1 MAVVSRGG
9 RAVRLAAL
17 VVATLMGCLVVFQAL
32 LAAGVPWGKVAY
44 GGQSAELPVSLRV
57 SSGVAAGMWTLLGLI
72 VLRRAG
78 VIRLSLVPTGWLRG
92 VSWII
97 VALLA
102 VSVVLNGITPSPWE
116 RAIWLPVSVLMLAG
130 MLVVVRRS

>member
-72 VLRRAG
+72 VLRRTG

>member
-57 SSGVAAGMWTLLGLI
+57 SSGVAAGVWTLLGLI